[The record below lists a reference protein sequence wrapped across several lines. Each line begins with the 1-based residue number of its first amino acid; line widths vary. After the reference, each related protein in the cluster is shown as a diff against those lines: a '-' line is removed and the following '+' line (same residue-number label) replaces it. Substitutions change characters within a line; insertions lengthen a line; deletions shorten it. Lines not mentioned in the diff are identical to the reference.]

1 MNVTKSFLF
10 ASLIV
15 AALSAVVLAQTET
28 ASNAPPKHATTATT
42 TTTTATPAAPAP
54 PAATMADIQVLRD
67 ALAAQQKQIEALQAQ
82 LRSRDQGDK
91 AGTTDTADKANTKD
105 QPSPPTES
113 TTEAAAPAPSPA
125 TSSQP
130 AKPGAQA
137 NSTPAQGTQVAQTF
151 QAGSSDERI
160 RNLERQIKGLGPV
173 SFSGDIR
180 LRGEPFFGGPSN
192 ESLERVRGRVRARF
206 NAFANLGDQFQA
218 GLTLASGDIN
228 DPTSTNQTLTGFY
241 TRKTVALDQAFI
253 QFTPKAFKPLTLV
266 GGKFRYPWYNTELT
280 WDKDL
285 NPEGAAQT
293 LAFNVASPVLKRIAF
308 VGFELPFAEM
318 AGTSSTDQRITQ
330 AITYGGQ
337 IQTGWSLGP
346 RVTLNAYTGYYDFR
360 GSDAI
365 ALALAR
371 ASSKNPQT
379 PLSGV
384 LPLTSGN
391 PVQDST
397 YTTTATTIVTVDG
410 TTYPTGVTSITSAQF
425 ASKFGLFDNI
435 ARLDIDTGHARIP
448 ISFIGDYV
456 QNTAACGNLP
466 NITAAPA
473 NTATATYKQTVNS
486 PCNSHYRRG
495 YWAETTVGRLQKK
508 GDLQFGYAHMYIER
522 EAVLG
527 NFNYSDIRQGTNV
540 TQHRFTSFYQFDSNV
555 QLGFTALV
563 GRPLGTTEPWLT
575 RLQFDSIYIF

>member
-1 MNVTKSFLF
+1 MTPMNVTKSFLF

-192 ESLERVRGRVRARF
+192 ESLDRVRGRVRARF

-218 GLTLASGDIN
+218 GITLASGDIN

-241 TRKTVALDQAFI
+241 TRKTIALDQAFI

-346 RVTLNAYTGYYDFR
+346 RVTLNAYSGYYDFR

-384 LPLTSGN
+384 LPSDLRQPG
-391 PVQDST
+391 
-397 YTTTATTIVTVDG
+397 A
-410 TTYPTGVTSITSAQF
+410 
-425 ASKFGLFDNI
+425 GLHLHDDRNHHRHRRWNDLSNRSHFHHQR
-435 ARLDIDTGHARIP
+435 AVRLEVRSLRQHRTPRRRYRTRPHSD
-448 ISFIGDYV
+448 FIHRRLRSEHRGLR
-456 QNTAACGNLP
+456 QPSQHHGGACE
-466 NITAAPA
+466 
-473 NTATATYKQTVNS
+473 
-486 PCNSHYRRG
+486 YRDR
-495 YWAETTVGRLQKK
+495 
-508 GDLQFGYAHMYIER
+508 DLQADGQLSLQLALSPRI
-522 EAVLG
+522 LG
-527 NFNYSDIRQGTNV
+527 
-540 TQHRFTSFYQFDSNV
+540 
-555 QLGFTALV
+555 
-563 GRPLGTTEPWLT
+563 
-575 RLQFDSIYIF
+575 